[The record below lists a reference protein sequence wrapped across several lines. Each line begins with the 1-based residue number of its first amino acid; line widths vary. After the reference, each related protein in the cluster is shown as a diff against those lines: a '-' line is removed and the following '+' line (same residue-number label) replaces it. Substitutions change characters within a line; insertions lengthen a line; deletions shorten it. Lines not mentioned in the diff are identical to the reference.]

1 MQRGDIVKLICSGGN
16 LGMPW
21 PMGGPGVY
29 TITNKFGN
37 RRWFP
42 NGTHGLVMGKTYPGA
57 PGAAMYIYDIMIEGE
72 IFPVDNQYLRGIE

>member
-1 MQRGDIVKLICSGGN
+1 MQRGDIVKLICSGDN
-16 LGMPW
+16 LGKPW

-29 TITNKFGN
+29 TASNKLGT

-42 NGTHGLVMGKTYPGA
+42 NGTHGLVMGKTYPGT

-72 IFPVDNQYLRGIE
+72 IFPVDNLYLWRVE